1 MRTNNSRVTNTY
13 HAAAAVSPRVR
24 FDFVTLILG
33 FVLTAAVCIFTA
45 ASVVQGSTGGDPM
58 TMVKNT
64 VNQVMGI
71 LKDHQTSQE
80 VRRRRLIQVV
90 AGTLTLPTWL
100 DRAWGI
106 IGASLD
112 RISAAAVCSAFY
124 CVNGRRIPEQTGG
137 LRGTEN

>member
-24 FDFVTLILG
+24 FDFVTLVLG

-90 AGTLTLPTWL
+90 AGHFDFADMARSSMGYHWRQLRS
-100 DRAWGI
+100 DQR
-106 IGASLD
+106 S
-112 RISAAAVCSAFY
+112 S
-124 CVNGRRIPEQTGG
+124 G
-137 LRGTEN
+137 LFRFLLRSWKTHT

>member
-24 FDFVTLILG
+24 FDFVTLVLG

-80 VRRRRLIQVV
+80 VRRRRVIQGV
-90 AGTLTLPTWL
+90 AGHFDFA
-100 DRAWGI
+100 DRARS
-106 IGASLD
+106 SLGYHWRQLRSD
-112 RISAAAVCSAFY
+112 QRSS
-124 CVNGRRIPEQTGG
+124 G
-137 LRGTEN
+137 LFRFLLRSWKTHT